1 MNKEELLGFGL
12 TEEQADAVIAKLD
25 SSNTIPYA
33 RFKEVNDAKNLLE
46 TQVNEYSEQLKQLQ
60 GAAKGND
67 ELQAKIKEL
76 QDAQEQTKTN
86 YEKALKDAKI
96 DAAIKLSL
104 VGKTHDE
111 ELVLGLIDRAAIEVD
126 DNYKVIKGLDEQ
138 LGTLKESKAF
148 LFKSEEPT
156 IEPPTQPSIVGAKPS
171 NVENGKPAPALSTGV
186 QIAQQL
192 NGAKQQK
199 TNDPWG

>member
-12 TEEQADAVIAKLD
+12 TEEQADAVIAKID

-76 QDAQEQTKTN
+76 QDVQEQTKAN
-86 YEKALKDAKI
+86 YEQALKDAKI

-148 LFKSEEPT
+148 LFKSEVPT
-156 IEPPTQPSIVGAKPS
+156 NEPPAQPSIFGAKPS
-171 NVENGKPAPALSTGV
+171 NIENGKPAPNVSTGV
-186 QIAQQL
+186 LIAQQL

>member
-1 MNKEELLGFGL
+1 MNKDELLGFGL

-76 QDAQEQTKTN
+76 QDAQEQTKIN
-86 YEKALKDAKI
+86 YEQALKDAKI

-148 LFKSEEPT
+148 LFKSEDPI
-156 IEPPTQPSIVGAKPS
+156 IEPPTQPNIVGAKPS
-171 NVENGKPAPALSTGV
+171 NVENGKPAPNVSTGV
-186 QIAQQL
+186 LIAQQL